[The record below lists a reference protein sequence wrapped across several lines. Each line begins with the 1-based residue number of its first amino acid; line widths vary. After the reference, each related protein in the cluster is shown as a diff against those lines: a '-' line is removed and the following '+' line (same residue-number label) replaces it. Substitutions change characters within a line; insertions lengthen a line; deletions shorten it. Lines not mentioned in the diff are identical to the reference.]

1 MNIGDKIKNAR
12 EENKLTQTQASES
25 LMVSRQTI
33 SNWENGKSL
42 PDILSVIRMSEL
54 YQISL
59 DELLKGDK
67 AMMDKIEKDIE
78 ISKTEKKIIK
88 YAWISIL
95 VGVIILILD
104 NAFEGNPI
112 IEFLGGATPWILLA
126 LTFLFWILSLNLPQ
140 GRSYNS
146 QRGAHQPTL

>member
-1 MNIGDKIKNAR
+1 MNIGDKIKTAR

-54 YQISL
+54 YKISL

-67 AMMDKIEKDIE
+67 AMIEKIEKDVE

-88 YAWISIL
+88 YAWISIFL
-95 VGVIILILD
+95 GAVIFALSNI
-104 NAFEGNPI
+104 FEGNPVM
-112 IEFLGGATPWILLA
+112 EFLSGAIPWILLG
-126 LTFLFWILSLNLPQ
+126 LTYLFWILSLNKQSAKLTQ
-140 GRSYNS
+140 
-146 QRGAHQPTL
+146 

>member
-95 VGVIILILD
+95 EGVIILIFD
-104 NAFEGNPI
+104 NVFEGNPI

-126 LTFLFWILSLNLPQ
+126 LTFLFWILSLNKQ
-140 GRSYNS
+140 N
-146 QRGAHQPTL
+146 TK

>member
-88 YAWISIL
+88 YAWIFLL

-104 NAFEGNPI
+104 NVFEGNPI

-126 LTFLFWILSLNLPQ
+126 LTFLFWILSLNKQ
-140 GRSYNS
+140 N
-146 QRGAHQPTL
+146 TK

>member
-25 LMVSRQTI
+25 LMVTRQTI

-104 NAFEGNPI
+104 NVFEGNPI

-126 LTFLFWILSLNLPQ
+126 LTFLFWILSLNKQ
-140 GRSYNS
+140 N
-146 QRGAHQPTL
+146 TK

>member
-1 MNIGDKIKNAR
+1 
-12 EENKLTQTQASES
+12 
-25 LMVSRQTI
+25 MVSRQTI

-104 NAFEGNPI
+104 NVFEGNPI

-126 LTFLFWILSLNLPQ
+126 LTFLFWILSLNKQ
-140 GRSYNS
+140 N
-146 QRGAHQPTL
+146 TK

>member
-42 PDILSVIRMSEL
+42 PDILSVIRMCEL

-126 LTFLFWILSLNLPQ
+126 LTFLFWILSLNKQ
-140 GRSYNS
+140 N
-146 QRGAHQPTL
+146 TK

>member
-1 MNIGDKIKNAR
+1 
-12 EENKLTQTQASES
+12 
-25 LMVSRQTI
+25 
-33 SNWENGKSL
+33 
-42 PDILSVIRMSEL
+42 MSEL

-126 LTFLFWILSLNLPQ
+126 LTFLFWILSLNKQ
-140 GRSYNS
+140 N
-146 QRGAHQPTL
+146 TK

>member
-1 MNIGDKIKNAR
+1 MNIGNKIKNAR

-78 ISKTEKKIIK
+78 IRKTEKKIIK

-126 LTFLFWILSLNLPQ
+126 LTFLFWILSLNKQ
-140 GRSYNS
+140 N
-146 QRGAHQPTL
+146 TK

>member
-12 EENKLTQTQASES
+12 EENNLTQSQAAES

-33 SNWENGKSL
+33 SNWETGKSL

-67 AMMDKIEKDIE
+67 AMMAQIEKDIE
-78 ISKTEKKIIK
+78 IRKTEKNIIK

-95 VGVIILILD
+95 AGVIILTLGNI
-104 NAFEGNPI
+104 FEGNPV
-112 IEFLGGATPWILLA
+112 IEFLSGATPWILLGF
-126 LTFLFWILSLNLPQ
+126 TFLFWILSLNKQ
-140 GRSYNS
+140 N
-146 QRGAHQPTL
+146 

>member
-12 EENKLTQTQASES
+12 EEHKLTQTQASES
-25 LMVSRQTI
+25 LLVSRQTI

-67 AMMDKIEKDIE
+67 DMMDKIEKDIK
-78 ISKTEKKIIK
+78 IRKTEKKIVK
-88 YAWISIL
+88 YAWISIF
-95 VGVIILILD
+95 VGAIILMFD
-104 NAFEGNPI
+104 NVFEGNPV
-112 IEFLGGATPWILLA
+112 IEFLSGATPWVLLG
-126 LTFLFWILSLNLPQ
+126 LTFLFWILSLNKQ
-140 GRSYNS
+140 NTNS
-146 QRGAHQPTL
+146 DLSNT

>member
-88 YAWISIL
+88 YARISIL

-104 NAFEGNPI
+104 NVFEGNPI

-126 LTFLFWILSLNLPQ
+126 LTFLFWILSLNKQ
-140 GRSYNS
+140 N
-146 QRGAHQPTL
+146 TK

>member
-67 AMMDKIEKDIE
+67 AMMEKFEKDAE
-78 ISKTEKKIIK
+78 IQKVERKLIK
-88 YAWISIL
+88 YAFIGIFIW
-95 VGVIILILD
+95 VAILILHLFFD
-104 NAFEGNPI
+104 GNPVI
-112 IEFLGGATPWILLA
+112 DFLYGATPGLLLGLTLLSFILYLDKQK
-126 LTFLFWILSLNLPQ
+126 SNQ
-140 GRSYNS
+140 EE
-146 QRGAHQPTL
+146 

>member
-1 MNIGDKIKNAR
+1 MNIGNKIKNAR

-67 AMMDKIEKDIE
+67 AMMEKIEKDIE
-78 ISKTEKKIIK
+78 INKTEKKVIK
-88 YAWISIL
+88 YAWIAIL
-95 VGVIILILD
+95 VGAILLILD
-104 NAFEGNPI
+104 NIFEGNPI
-112 IEFLGGATPWILLA
+112 IEFLSGATPWILLG
-126 LTFLFWILSLNLPQ
+126 LTFLFWILSLNKH
-140 GRSYNS
+140 N
-146 QRGAHQPTL
+146 T

>member
-33 SNWENGKSL
+33 SNWENRKSL

-54 YQISL
+54 YQISM

-126 LTFLFWILSLNLPQ
+126 LTFLFWILSLNKQ
-140 GRSYNS
+140 N
-146 QRGAHQPTL
+146 TK

>member
-78 ISKTEKKIIK
+78 IIMQSDYSLDTEVEYSGKIA
-88 YAWISIL
+88 YLSNSRY
-95 VGVIILILD
+95 LIWY
-104 NAFEGNPI
+104 
-112 IEFLGGATPWILLA
+112 EFD
-126 LTFLFWILSLNLPQ
+126 
-140 GRSYNS
+140 
-146 QRGAHQPTL
+146 

>member
-33 SNWENGKSL
+33 SNWKNGKSL

-126 LTFLFWILSLNLPQ
+126 LTFLFWILSLNKQ
-140 GRSYNS
+140 N
-146 QRGAHQPTL
+146 TK

>member
-12 EENKLTQTQASES
+12 EENNLTQTQASEN

-54 YQISL
+54 YKISL

-67 AMMDKIEKDIE
+67 AMMEKIEKDAE
-78 ISKTEKKIIK
+78 ISKTERKILN
-88 YAWISIL
+88 YAMISIL
-95 VGVIILILD
+95 SGIMVLVLCKLYEDNPVIQFLNGAIPWI
-104 NAFEGNPI
+104 
-112 IEFLGGATPWILLA
+112 FLG
-126 LTFLFWILSLNLPQ
+126 LTFLFWILSLHKL
-140 GRSYNS
+140 SKV
-146 QRGAHQPTL
+146 

>member
-25 LMVSRQTI
+25 LMVSRQTV

-54 YQISL
+54 YKISL

-67 AMMDKIEKDIE
+67 AMIEKIEKDAE
-78 ISKTEKKIIK
+78 ISKAQKKIIK
-88 YAWISIL
+88 YAWICVLLGAVIL
-95 VGVIILILD
+95 VLGNVL
-104 NAFEGNPI
+104 EGNPVA
-112 IEFLGGATPWILLA
+112 EFLSGAVPWILLG
-126 LTFLFWILSLNLPQ
+126 LTFLFWILSLNKQ
-140 GRSYNS
+140 NKK
-146 QRGAHQPTL
+146 

>member
-1 MNIGDKIKNAR
+1 MNIGDKIKTAR

-54 YQISL
+54 YKISL

-67 AMMDKIEKDIE
+67 TMIEKIEKDVE
-78 ISKTEKKIIK
+78 MSKTEKKIIK

-95 VGVIILILD
+95 LGAVIFALSNIL
-104 NAFEGNPI
+104 EGNPVM
-112 IEFLGGATPWILLA
+112 EFLSGAIPWILLG
-126 LTFLFWILSLNLPQ
+126 LTYLFWILSLNKQNTQL
-140 GRSYNS
+140 
-146 QRGAHQPTL
+146 TK